1 MINEIYDSGN
11 YTEKFEQ
18 DIVEAEKMFVIS
30 SAAELWKLHLAE
42 FRWGKFVK
50 ILDYNHAIIDSK
62 LLSRLNRIAII

>member
-1 MINEIYDSGN
+1 MKSKQMINEIYDSGN

-42 FRWGKFVK
+42 FR
-50 ILDYNHAIIDSK
+50 
-62 LLSRLNRIAII
+62 